1 VKTKILARFKTVL
14 HRKCFSR
21 FFAAVLVLA
30 LSGLT
35 FEAYGAERGNILTVA
50 VAWKQ
55 TSAEYRA
62 LYHQGFNIAA
72 QKVRSALA
80 ARGRNEKPLAVLT
93 DLDDTLV
100 LPLKY
105 WGTLIER
112 GLDFFDDALWDG
124 WIAEYEMTPAPGAL
138 DFLKFCEANGVE
150 VFYVT
155 NRDQGGD
162 TYKLALESI
171 RLLGFPYADKEH
183 LTVQIDTS
191 NKEAPQKAVA
201 EKYNVVCYL
210 GDNLNDFKRAYYVKD
225 VSERIA
231 LMEADKDLFG
241 DKFVLF
247 PNPTDGHWIRAIF
260 GESEPPANDANRKKF
275 EEAAMA
281 NSSK

>member
-1 VKTKILARFKTVL
+1 MTAQWKIGLS
-14 HRKCFSR
+14 RKCFSC
-21 FFAAVLVLA
+21 FLAAALA
-30 LSGLT
+30 LPLFA
-35 FEAYGAERGNILTVA
+35 FEARAADGENIRKGNILTVA

-72 QKVRSALA
+72 QKVKSALA
-80 ARGRNEKPLAVLT
+80 VRGQNEKPLAVLT
-93 DLDDTLV
+93 DLDDTLL

-105 WGTLIER
+105 WGSLIESEK
-112 GLDFFDDALWDG
+112 DFFDDALWDG
-124 WIAEYEMTPAPGAL
+124 WIAKYEMTPAPGAL
-138 DFLKFCEANGVE
+138 AFLKFCAANGVE

-155 NRDQGGD
+155 NRDQGAD
-162 TYKLALESI
+162 TYNLALGSI

-225 VSERIA
+225 VDERMA

-241 DKFVLF
+241 DKFILF

-260 GESEPPANDANRKKF
+260 GESEPPANNANRKKF
-275 EEAAMA
+275 EEAATTNRA
-281 NSSK
+281 E